1 VWMPNRPSRTL
12 WGAVAALSFL
22 MASLGAFAQDATPGV
37 GAPARRALKSL
48 SFSCAEDMCE
58 MVLTFP
64 SRKRHVTEAWSIPV
78 EVPTAVT
85 KTCSSRQADLNPLAS
100 LHDGQFS
107 PSALTFSSLAAPVH
121 PHAQVQDVS
130 RLPTLAAPDDV
141 P

>member
-1 VWMPNRPSRTL
+1 
-12 WGAVAALSFL
+12 
-22 MASLGAFAQDATPGV
+22 
-37 GAPARRALKSL
+37 
-48 SFSCAEDMCE
+48 MCE
-58 MVLTFP
+58 MVLTLP

-107 PSALTFSSLAAPVH
+107 PSALTFSFLAAPVH

-130 RLPTLAAPDDV
+130 RLPTLNHVYFEICSLRGVGLALSASI
-141 P
+141 